1 LIHWRSLFGDPIFF
15 LALRNSLTIAAITA
29 VAAVALYSTV
39 GYLLASRKI
48 KTAPMLEMMTWM
60 PWVVPGILMSLGLL
74 WLFLATPVR
83 SVLYGSV
90 LGIAL
95 ALTIKESPVCSQA
108 FKAAFL
114 QLGPDLEEAARVS
127 GASWRYMYRRIL
139 LPLVAPIAAT
149 VGLISFG
156 NALTSISTPVL
167 LYSPRSRPLA
177 ILLMEYSFSGE
188 VERAAAL
195 GLLIT
200 AMVSVMMLVG
210 RKFVRP
216 LTGNL

>member
-1 LIHWRSLFGDPIFF
+1 MR
-15 LALRNSLTIAAITA
+15 RC
-29 VAAVALYSTV
+29 
-39 GYLLASRKI
+39 
-48 KTAPMLEMMTWM
+48 
-60 PWVVPGILMSLGLL
+60 LMSLGLL
-74 WLFLATPVR
+74 WMFLATPLR

-95 ALTIKESPVCSQA
+95 ALTIKESPVCTQA

-114 QLGPDLEEAARVS
+114 QLGADLEEAARVS
-127 GASWRYMYRRIL
+127 GASWTYTYRRIL
-139 LPLVAPIAAT
+139 VPLIAPVAAT

-167 LYSPRSRPLA
+167 LYSTGSRPLA

-200 AMVSVMMLVG
+200 AIVSAMMLLA
-210 RKFVRP
+210 RKAVLPF
-216 LTGNL
+216 TGSIEKG

>member
-1 LIHWRSLFGDPIFF
+1 
-15 LALRNSLTIAAITA
+15 
-29 VAAVALYSTV
+29 
-39 GYLLASRKI
+39 
-48 KTAPMLEMMTWM
+48 
-60 PWVVPGILMSLGLL
+60 
-74 WLFLATPVR
+74 
-83 SVLYGSV
+83 
-90 LGIAL
+90 
-95 ALTIKESPVCSQA
+95 
-108 FKAAFL
+108 
-114 QLGPDLEEAARVS
+114 
-127 GASWRYMYRRIL
+127 
-139 LPLVAPIAAT
+139 IAAT

-167 LYSPRSRPLA
+167 LYSPQSRPLA